1 MGKMVAGR
9 CCGAMAA
16 VVLLMVTLS
25 MLPARPSG
33 AQTAAK
39 TTWVKD
45 ATRAPLPQHKVVGR
59 LAGSPFTVHQVL
71 WRRETALAFSD
82 APVDVMVLELR
93 GRMANAPK
101 LPPLPPG
108 VKAPKAAQAREA
120 TFLVRV
126 SVRQK
131 ATLAGKRLVH
141 RLTDPPAAPEAA
153 TPEKPVLVGAEVSQ
167 GALGTMMAP
176 YTLRLEFG
184 ARRGSVQPG
193 AIYLCLEDGDKSF
206 VAGTFDATVK

>member
-1 MGKMVAGR
+1 MDKAMVRR

-16 VVLLMVTLS
+16 AVLLGSGLDV
-25 MLPARPSG
+25 LPTRPSG

-39 TTWVKD
+39 ATWVKD
-45 ATRAPLPQHKVVGR
+45 ATQVPLPQHKVVGR
-59 LAGSPFTVHQVL
+59 LEGSPFTMHRVL
-71 WRRETALAFSD
+71 WRRETALPFGD

-153 TPEKPVLVGAEVSQ
+153 TPEKPVLVGAEVNQ

-184 ARRGSVQPG
+184 ARRGSMQPG
-193 AIYLCLEDGDKSF
+193 AIYLCLEDGSKSF
-206 VAGTFDATVK
+206 VAGTFEATVK